1 MSEVV
6 KYLGSAL
13 KAEVI
18 DKTGLT
24 GKYDFQLDFDPG
36 LNSTPPLNIAPAPP
50 LGEALRSL
58 GLALTKKK
66 GELQVT
72 VIDAINKT
80 PTEN

>member
-13 KAEVI
+13 NADAI

-36 LNSTPPLNIAPAPP
+36 LDREPPPYLEPAPP
-50 LGEALRSL
+50 LNKTLRSL
-58 GLALTKKK
+58 GLGLTKKK
-66 GELQVT
+66 GEIQVT
-72 VIDAINKT
+72 VIDTLNKV
-80 PTEN
+80 PSEN